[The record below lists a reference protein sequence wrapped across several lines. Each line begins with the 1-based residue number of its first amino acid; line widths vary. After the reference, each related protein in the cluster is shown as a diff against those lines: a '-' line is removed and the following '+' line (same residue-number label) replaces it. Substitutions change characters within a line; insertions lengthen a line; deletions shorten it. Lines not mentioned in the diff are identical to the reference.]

1 MTMRRIYVLGIM
13 LMTIIMAYAGPTKEM
28 RGDTLVITVNANG
41 DLAPGN
47 FTPENKA
54 VKHVKLVTAAGVKIS
69 QTDWTSFFG
78 VGNNSAPIFSKVTD
92 LNLAL
97 ADFANDGILKTL
109 GQNSRFLNGGNPL
122 GELVLPESIKE
133 TKFSFNDNFSKWTSV
148 VFPNATKDANKGTT
162 VITATVFTRTEW
174 IKKLTIGSSVKS
186 IGDKAFDGCENL
198 TMVDFLYGVKKID
211 THAFWGCTGLTSI
224 ILPESLEEIGLGA
237 FEFCKNLTTVRL
249 PNSLKTIKKEAFE
262 GTGLKTVV
270 IPESVERIER
280 QAFGGTGSPL
290 ADVYVLGCN
299 TKAENHAFDPV
310 QYTYDYELKN
320 KDNIQNGATVKLADF
335 TTKTGHYTVL
345 HYPKEAYENY
355 VNKYIQVI
363 GTEEYKN
370 YPSYRKDDNKW
381 VFDKDGNK
389 YPKIH
394 SDYFHHSTGDYA
406 GWNEFMLTA
415 KLKDTHRDDRLV
427 EGKWYSVCFPFSLT
441 EEQIKNAFG
450 DATEVCE
457 FSGVK
462 SDNDPHITGK
472 KYITL
477 QFKTE
482 VKDMKAHHPYM
493 IHPGLHHAAYS
504 VIVGVT
510 KDTDTDND
518 KFAKKLKAQSV
529 SHETDGV
536 KYTFI
541 GSYTEGAKVP
551 MYSYYYYSGNDP
563 KWENAFYKAMRT
575 DVIFTPQTAVVELS
589 RDNGV
594 SGAARQAFYTRSIDT
609 DPTGIST
616 LPATDT
622 SKSGR
627 TFAGHNNVYNVYGQI
642 VRLGTTSLEGLPAG
656 LYIVNGKKYI
666 VK

>member
-1 MTMRRIYVLGIM
+1 MKMRRIYVLGIM

-41 DLAPGN
+41 DLALSN
-47 FTPENKA
+47 FTETEKA
-54 VKHVKLVTAAGVKIS
+54 ATHVKLVTAAGVKIS

-78 VGNNSAPIFSKVTD
+78 GRWATTLPFPNIKD

-97 ADFANDGILKTL
+97 ADFANDDMLVTL
-109 GQNSRFLNGGNPL
+109 EQNSKCLNGGNEL
-122 GELVLPESIKE
+122 GELVLPESIRE
-133 TKFSFNDNFSKWTSV
+133 TKFSFNNNLCKWASV
-148 VFPNATKDANKGTT
+148 VFPNATKDENKGTT
-162 VITATVFTRTEW
+162 VIAASVFTGEKW
-174 IKKLTIGSSVKS
+174 IQKLTIGTSVKS
-186 IGDKAFDGCENL
+186 IGLQAFNNCKNL
-198 TMVDFLYGVKKID
+198 KMVDFLYGVKKID

-237 FEFCKNLTTVRL
+237 FEFCKNLRTVRL

-270 IPESVERIER
+270 IPEGVERIER

-299 TKAENHAFDPV
+299 TKADKDAFQPTE
-310 QYTYDYELKN
+310 YTYKYDLK
-320 KDNIQNGATVKLADF
+320 DQNVANGSIVKLTDF
-335 TTKTGHYTVL
+335 TTATGHYTVL

-415 KLKDTHRDDRLV
+415 KLKDTHRDERLV

-457 FSGVK
+457 FSGVE

-482 VKDMKAHHPYM
+482 VKGMKAHHPYM
-493 IHPGLHHAAYS
+493 IHPGLHHAEYS

-518 KFAKKLKAQSV
+518 KFAKKLKGESV
-529 SHETDGV
+529 SHERDGV

-541 GSYTEGAKVP
+541 GNYTEGIKVP

-594 SGAARQAFYTRSIDT
+594 SGAARQAFYTRSVDT

-616 LPATDT
+616 LPAAGT

-627 TFAGHNNVYNVYGQI
+627 TFAGRNNVYNVYGQI
-642 VRLGTTSLEGLPAG
+642 VRRGTTNLEGLPAG

>member
-1 MTMRRIYVLGIM
+1 MRRIYVLGIM
-13 LMTIIMAYAGPTKEM
+13 LMTIIMVYAVPTKVM
-28 RGDTLVITVNANG
+28 QGDTLVITVNANG

-47 FTPENKA
+47 FTETEKA
-54 VKHVKLVTAAGVKIS
+54 ATHVKLVTANGVKIS

-78 VGNNSAPIFSKVTD
+78 VGYNSAPFFSKITD

-97 ADFANDGILKTL
+97 ADFANDEMLVTL
-109 GQNSRFLNGGNPL
+109 GQNSKFLNGGEVL

-133 TKFSFNDNFSKWTSV
+133 TKFSFNDNLSKWRSV
-148 VFPNATKDANKGTT
+148 VFPNATKDGNKGTT
-162 VITATVFTRTEW
+162 KIGASVFSGTGW
-174 IKKLTIGSSVKS
+174 LHKLTIGTSVGS
-186 IGDKAFDGCENL
+186 IADMAFNNCKNL

-237 FEFCKNLTTVRL
+237 FESCKNLTTVRL
-249 PNSLKTIKKEAFE
+249 PNSLKTIKQEAFS
-262 GTGLKTVV
+262 GTGIKTVI
-270 IPESVERIER
+270 IPASVENIEI

-290 ADVYVLGCN
+290 QDVYVLGGN
-299 TKAENHAFDPV
+299 TKAANHAFDPV

-320 KDNIQNGATVKLADF
+320 KDNIPNGSTVKLTDF
-335 TTKTGHYTVL
+335 TTQTGHYTVL
-345 HYPKEAYENY
+345 HYPEEAYEKY
-355 VNKYIQVI
+355 VNKYIRVI
-363 GTEEYKN
+363 GTDKYATSGYPQHSNNWVVDAEE
-370 YPSYRKDDNKW
+370 
-381 VFDKDGNK
+381 NK
-389 YPKIH
+389 YPKH
-394 SDYFHHSTGDYA
+394 NDGHFECTGDYA
-406 GWNEFMLTA
+406 GWNNFMLTT
-415 KLKDTHRDDRLV
+415 KLKDTHKDERLV
-427 EGKWYSVCFPFSLT
+427 ESKWYSVCFPFNLT

-493 IHPGLHHAAYS
+493 IHPGLHHAEYS
-504 VIVGVT
+504 IIVGVT
-510 KDTDTDND
+510 KGTDTDND
-518 KFAKKLKAQSV
+518 KFAKKLKAESV

-575 DVIFTPQTAVVELS
+575 DVKFTPQTAVVELS

-594 SGAARQAFYTRSIDT
+594 SGAAKQAFYTRSIDT

-616 LPATDT
+616 LPAADT
-622 SKSGR
+622 SKSAHP
-627 TFAGHNNVYNVYGQI
+627 FAGRNNVYSVYGQI
-642 VRLGTTSLEGLPAG
+642 VRLGTTNLEGLPAG

>member
-1 MTMRRIYVLGIM
+1 MTF
-13 LMTIIMAYAGPTKEM
+13 IMAYAGPTKVM
-28 RGDTLVITVNANG
+28 KGDTLVITVNADG

-47 FTPENKA
+47 FTETEKA
-54 VKHVKLVTAAGVKIS
+54 ATHVKLVTADGVKIS
-69 QTDWTSFFG
+69 QDDWTSFFG
-78 VGNNSAPIFSKVTD
+78 VGNNSTPIFSKITD

-97 ADFANDGILKTL
+97 ADFANDEMLVTL

-133 TKFSFNDNFSKWTSV
+133 TKFSFNDNLSKWTSV
-148 VFPNATKDANKGTT
+148 VFPNATKDENKGTT
-162 VITATVFTRTEW
+162 VIAASVFTREEW
-174 IKKLTIGSSVKS
+174 IQKLTIGTSVKS
-186 IGDKAFDGCENL
+186 IGLQAFNNCKNL
-198 TMVDFLYGVKKID
+198 KMVDFLYGVKKID
-211 THAFWGCTGLTSI
+211 KQAFWGCTGLTSI

-237 FEFCKNLTTVRL
+237 FESCTNLTTVRL
-249 PNSLKTIKKEAFE
+249 PNSLKTIKQEAFS
-262 GTGLKTVV
+262 GTGIKTVI
-270 IPESVERIER
+270 IPASVENIEI
-280 QAFGGTGSPL
+280 QAFGGTDSPL
-290 ADVYVLGCN
+290 QDVYVLGGN
-299 TKAENHAFDPV
+299 TKAANHAFDPV

-320 KDNIQNGATVKLADF
+320 KDNIPNGSTVKLTDF
-335 TTKTGHYTVL
+335 TTQTGHYTVL
-345 HYPKEAYENY
+345 HYPEEAYEKY

-363 GTEEYKN
+363 GTDKYATSGYSPYSN
-370 YPSYRKDDNKW
+370 NW
-381 VFDKDGNK
+381 VVDAEGNK
-389 YPKIH
+389 YPKH
-394 SDYFHHSTGDYA
+394 NDGHFECTGDYA
-406 GWNEFMLTA
+406 GWNNFMLTT
-415 KLKDTHRDDRLV
+415 KLKDTHKDERLV
-427 EGKWYSVCFPFSLT
+427 ESKWYSVCFPFNLT

-482 VKDMKAHHPYM
+482 VKGMKAHHPYM
-493 IHPGLHHAAYS
+493 IHPGLHHAEYS
-504 VIVGVT
+504 IIVGVT
-510 KDTDTDND
+510 KDTDADND
-518 KFAKKLKAQSV
+518 KFAKRLKAESV

-541 GSYTEGAKVP
+541 GNYTEGIKVP

-575 DVIFTPQTAVVELS
+575 DVKFTPQTAVVELS

-594 SGAARQAFYTRSIDT
+594 SGAAKQAFYTRSIDT

-616 LPATDT
+616 LPAADT
-622 SKSGR
+622 SKSAHP
-627 TFAGHNNVYNVYGQI
+627 FAGRNNVYSVYGQI
-642 VRLGTTSLEGLPAG
+642 VRLGTTNLEGLPAG

>member
-1 MTMRRIYVLGIM
+1 MKMRRIYVLGIM

-41 DLAPGN
+41 DLALSN
-47 FTPENKA
+47 FTEAEKA
-54 VKHVKLVTAAGVKIS
+54 ATHVKLVTAAGVKIS

-78 VGNNSAPIFSKVTD
+78 ENYTTPPFSKIKD
-92 LNLAL
+92 LDLAL
-97 ADFANDGILKTL
+97 ADFANDEMLVTL
-109 GQNSRFLNGGNPL
+109 GYNSKNLNGGEVL
-122 GELVLPESIKE
+122 GELVLPESIHK
-133 TKFSFNDNFSKWTSV
+133 TTFSLDADNGKWTSV
-148 VFPNATKDANKGTT
+148 IFPNATKEENKG
-162 VITATVFTRTEW
+162 RTELIGNVFNNSNW
-174 IKKLTIGSSVKS
+174 IKKLTIGTSVKS
-186 IGDKAFDGCENL
+186 IGLQTFNNCKYL
-198 TMVDFLYGVKKID
+198 TMIDFQYGVKKID
-211 THAFWGCTGLTSI
+211 AYAFWGCTGLTSV
-224 ILPESLEEIGLGA
+224 ILPESLEEIGREA
-237 FEFCKNLTTVRL
+237 FENCTNLKTVLL
-249 PNSLKTIKKEAFE
+249 PNSLKHIRTGAFHA
-262 GTGLKTVV
+262 TGLKTVV
-270 IPESVERIER
+270 IPASVEDIEVN
-280 QAFGGTGSPL
+280 AFGGNNSPL
-290 ADVYVLGCN
+290 TDVYVLGCN
-299 TKAENHAFDPV
+299 TKAALQAFQPS
-310 QYTYDYELKN
+310 QYTYGYSYDGPGKGETVELSK
-320 KDNIQNGATVKLADF
+320 F
-335 TTKTGHYTVL
+335 TTQTGHYTVL
-345 HYPKEAYENY
+345 HYPEEACEKY
-355 VNKYIQVI
+355 VNKYLQVI
-363 GTEEYKN
+363 GTDKYAASG
-370 YPSYRKDDNKW
+370 YPEWENKW
-381 VFDKDGNK
+381 VVDKNGNK
-389 YPKIH
+389 YPTH
-394 SDYFHHSTGDYA
+394 ENGRFSASGGDYA

-415 KLKDTHRDDRLV
+415 KLKDTHRDERLV

-529 SHETDGV
+529 SHERDGV

-551 MYSYYYYSGNDP
+551 MYSYYYYSGNNP

-616 LPATDT
+616 LPAADI

-627 TFAGHNNVYNVYGQI
+627 TFAGRNNVYNVYGQI
-642 VRLGTTSLEGLPAG
+642 VRRGTTNLEGLPAG

>member
-1 MTMRRIYVLGIM
+1 MKMRRIYVLGIM

-78 VGNNSAPIFSKVTD
+78 GRWATTLPFPNIKD

-97 ADFANDGILKTL
+97 ADFANDDMLKTL
-109 GQNSRFLNGGNPL
+109 EQNSKCLNGGNEL
-122 GELVLPESIKE
+122 GELVLPESIRE
-133 TKFSFNDNFSKWTSV
+133 TKFSFNNNLCKWASV

-162 VITATVFTRTEW
+162 VITATAFTRTKW
-174 IKKLTIGSSVKS
+174 IKKLTIGTSVKS

-198 TMVDFLYGVKKID
+198 TMVDFQYGVKKID

-237 FEFCKNLTTVRL
+237 FEFCKNLRTVRL

-299 TKAENHAFDPV
+299 TKADKDAFQPTD
-310 QYTYDYELKN
+310 YTYNYVLK
-320 KDNIQNGATVKLADF
+320 DQNVANGSIVNLTDF
-335 TTKTGHYTVL
+335 TTTTGHYTVL
-345 HYPKEAYENY
+345 HYPKEAYEKY
-355 VNKYIQVI
+355 INKYLQVI

-370 YPSYRKDDNKW
+370 YSSYRKDDNKW

-415 KLKDTHRDDRLV
+415 KLKDTHKDERLV

-462 SDNDPHITGK
+462 SDDDPHITGK

-493 IHPGLHHAAYS
+493 IHPGLHHAEYS

-518 KFAKKLKAQSV
+518 RFAKKLKAQSV

-541 GSYTEGAKVP
+541 GNYTEGAKVP

-575 DVIFTPQTAVVELS
+575 DVTFTPQTAVVELS

-594 SGAARQAFYTRSIDT
+594 SGAARQAFYTRSVDT

-616 LPATDT
+616 LPAAGT
-622 SKSGR
+622 SKSAR
-627 TFAGHNNVYNVYGQI
+627 TFVGYNNVYNVYGQI

>member
-1 MTMRRIYVLGIM
+1 
-13 LMTIIMAYAGPTKEM
+13 
-28 RGDTLVITVNANG
+28 
-41 DLAPGN
+41 
-47 FTPENKA
+47 
-54 VKHVKLVTAAGVKIS
+54 
-69 QTDWTSFFG
+69 
-78 VGNNSAPIFSKVTD
+78 
-92 LNLAL
+92 
-97 ADFANDGILKTL
+97 
-109 GQNSRFLNGGNPL
+109 
-122 GELVLPESIKE
+122 
-133 TKFSFNDNFSKWTSV
+133 
-148 VFPNATKDANKGTT
+148 
-162 VITATVFTRTEW
+162 
-174 IKKLTIGSSVKS
+174 
-186 IGDKAFDGCENL
+186 
-198 TMVDFLYGVKKID
+198 MVDFLYGVKKID

-237 FEFCKNLTTVRL
+237 FEGCKNLTTVRL

-270 IPESVERIER
+270 IPASVEHIER
-280 QAFGGTGSPL
+280 QAFGGTDSPL
-290 ADVYVLGCN
+290 QDVYVLGSK
-299 TKAENHAFDPV
+299 TKADLQAFQPT
-310 QYTYDYELKN
+310 QYTYGYSYDGQGEGETVELS
-320 KDNIQNGATVKLADF
+320 QF
-335 TTKTGHYTVL
+335 TTQTGHYTIL
-345 HYPKEAYENY
+345 HYPEEAYENY
-355 VNKYIQVI
+355 INKYLQVI
-363 GTEEYKN
+363 GTNKYATSG
-370 YPSYRKDDNKW
+370 YPKDDNKW
-381 VFDKDGNK
+381 VVDATGNK
-389 YPKIH
+389 YPAH
-394 SDYFHHSTGDYA
+394 DYGHFTHPVGDYA

-415 KLKDTHRDDRLV
+415 KLKDTHKDERLV
-427 EGKWYSVCFPFSLT
+427 ESKWYSVCFPFNLT

-493 IHPGLHHAAYS
+493 IHPGLHHAEYS
-504 VIVGVT
+504 IIVGVT
-510 KDTDTDND
+510 KDTDADND
-518 KFAKKLKAQSV
+518 KFAKRLKAESV

-541 GSYTEGAKVP
+541 GNYTEGIKVP

-575 DVIFTPQTAVVELS
+575 DVKFTPQTAVVELS

-594 SGAARQAFYTRSIDT
+594 SGAAKQAFYTRSIDT

-616 LPATDT
+616 LPAADT
-622 SKSGR
+622 SKSAR
-627 TFAGHNNVYNVYGQI
+627 PFAGCNNVYSVYGQI
-642 VRLGTTSLEGLPAG
+642 VRLGTTNLEGLPAG

>member
-1 MTMRRIYVLGIM
+1 M
-13 LMTIIMAYAGPTKEM
+13 LMTFIMAYAGPTKVM
-28 RGDTLVITVNANG
+28 KGDTLVITVNADG

-47 FTPENKA
+47 FTETEKA
-54 VKHVKLVTAAGVKIS
+54 ATHVKLVTADGVKIS
-69 QTDWTSFFG
+69 QDDWTSFFG
-78 VGNNSAPIFSKVTD
+78 VGNNSTPIFSKITD

-97 ADFANDGILKTL
+97 ADFANDEMLVTL

-133 TKFSFNDNFSKWTSV
+133 TKFSFNDNLSKWTSV
-148 VFPNATKDANKGTT
+148 VFPNATKDENKGTT
-162 VITATVFTRTEW
+162 VIAASVFTREEW
-174 IKKLTIGSSVKS
+174 IQKLTIGTSVKS
-186 IGDKAFDGCENL
+186 IGLQAFNNCKNL
-198 TMVDFLYGVKKID
+198 KMVDFLYGVKKID
-211 THAFWGCTGLTSI
+211 KQAFWGCTGLTSI

-237 FEFCKNLTTVRL
+237 FESCTNLTTVRL
-249 PNSLKTIKKEAFE
+249 PNSLKTIKQEAFS
-262 GTGLKTVV
+262 GTGIKTVI
-270 IPESVERIER
+270 IPASVENIEI
-280 QAFGGTGSPL
+280 QAFGGTDSPL
-290 ADVYVLGCN
+290 QDVYVLGGN
-299 TKAENHAFDPV
+299 TKAANHAFDPV

-320 KDNIQNGATVKLADF
+320 KDNIPNGSTVKLTDF
-335 TTKTGHYTVL
+335 TTQTGHYTVL
-345 HYPKEAYENY
+345 HYPEEAYEKY

-363 GTEEYKN
+363 GTDKYATSGYSPYSN
-370 YPSYRKDDNKW
+370 NW
-381 VFDKDGNK
+381 VVDAEGNK
-389 YPKIH
+389 YPKH
-394 SDYFHHSTGDYA
+394 NDGHFECTGDYA
-406 GWNEFMLTA
+406 GWNNFMLTT
-415 KLKDTHRDDRLV
+415 KLKDTHKDERLV
-427 EGKWYSVCFPFSLT
+427 ESKWYSVCFPFNLT

-482 VKDMKAHHPYM
+482 VKGMKAHHPYM
-493 IHPGLHHAAYS
+493 IHPGLHHAEYS
-504 VIVGVT
+504 IIVGVT
-510 KDTDTDND
+510 KDTDADND
-518 KFAKKLKAQSV
+518 KFAKRLKAESV

-541 GSYTEGAKVP
+541 GNYTEGIKVP

-575 DVIFTPQTAVVELS
+575 DVKFTPQTAVVELS

-594 SGAARQAFYTRSIDT
+594 SGAAKQAFYTRSIDT

-616 LPATDT
+616 LPAADT
-622 SKSGR
+622 SKSAHP
-627 TFAGHNNVYNVYGQI
+627 FAGRNNVYSVYGQI
-642 VRLGTTSLEGLPAG
+642 VRLGTTNLEGLPAG

>member
-1 MTMRRIYVLGIM
+1 MKMRRIYVLGIM

-28 RGDTLVITVNANG
+28 RGDTLVITVNADG
-41 DLAPGN
+41 DLALSN
-47 FTPENKA
+47 FTETEKA
-54 VKHVKLVTAAGVKIS
+54 ATHVKLVTAAGVKIS
-69 QTDWTSFFG
+69 QTDWTNFFG
-78 VGNNSAPIFSKVTD
+78 GSYTTPPFSKIKD
-92 LNLAL
+92 LDLAL
-97 ADFANDGILKTL
+97 ADFANDEMLVTL
-109 GQNSRFLNGGNPL
+109 GYNSKNLNGGEVL

-133 TKFSFNDNFSKWTSV
+133 TKFSFDDNKSKWASV
-148 VFPNATKDANKGTT
+148 VFPNATKKSNEGTT
-162 VITATVFTRTEW
+162 VIAASVFTGEEW
-174 IKKLTIGSSVKS
+174 IQKLTIGTSVKS
-186 IGDKAFDGCENL
+186 IGLQAFNNCKNL
-198 TMVDFLYGVKKID
+198 KMVDFLYGVKKID
-211 THAFWGCTGLTSI
+211 KQAFWGCTGLTSV
-224 ILPESLEEIGLGA
+224 ILPESLEEIGREA
-237 FEFCKNLTTVRL
+237 FENCTNLKTVRL
-249 PNSLKTIKKEAFE
+249 PNSLKHIRTGAFHA
-262 GTGLKTVV
+262 TGLKTVV
-270 IPESVERIER
+270 IPASVEDIEVN
-280 QAFGGTGSPL
+280 AFGGNDSPL
-290 ADVYVLGCN
+290 TDVYVLGCN
-299 TKAENHAFDPV
+299 TKAALQAFQPS
-310 QYTYDYELKN
+310 QYTYGYSYDGPGKGETVELSK
-320 KDNIQNGATVKLADF
+320 F
-335 TTKTGHYTVL
+335 TTQTGHYTIL
-345 HYPKEAYENY
+345 HYPEEACEKY
-355 VNKYIQVI
+355 VNKYLQVI
-363 GTEEYKN
+363 GTDKYAASG
-370 YPSYRKDDNKW
+370 YPEGENKW
-381 VFDKDGNK
+381 VVDKNGNK
-389 YPKIH
+389 YPTRENGRF
-394 SDYFHHSTGDYA
+394 SASGGDYA

-415 KLKDTHRDDRLV
+415 KLKDTHRDERLV
-427 EGKWYSVCFPFSLT
+427 EGKWYSVCFPFNLT

-457 FSGVK
+457 FSGVE

-493 IHPGLHHAAYS
+493 IHPGFHHAAYS

-518 KFAKKLKAQSV
+518 KFAKKLKGESV

-541 GSYTEGAKVP
+541 GNYTEGIKVP

-575 DVIFTPQTAVVELS
+575 DVIFTPRTAVVELS

-594 SGAARQAFYTRSIDT
+594 SGAARQAFYTRSVDT

-616 LPATDT
+616 LPAAGT

-627 TFAGHNNVYNVYGQI
+627 TFVGYNNVYSVYGQI
-642 VRLGTTSLEGLPAG
+642 VRRGTTSLEGLPAG

>member
-28 RGDTLVITVNANG
+28 RGDTLVITVNADG
-41 DLAPGN
+41 DLALSN
-47 FTPENKA
+47 FTETEKA
-54 VKHVKLVTAAGVKIS
+54 ATHVKLVTAAGVKIS

-78 VGNNSAPIFSKVTD
+78 GDYTTPPFSKIKD
-92 LNLAL
+92 LDLAL
-97 ADFANDGILKTL
+97 ADFANDEMLVTL
-109 GQNSRFLNGGNPL
+109 GYNSKNLNGGNEL

-133 TKFSFNDNFSKWTSV
+133 TKFSFDDNKSKWASV
-148 VFPNATKDANKGTT
+148 VFPNATKKSNEGTT
-162 VITATVFTRTEW
+162 VIGASVFTGEKW
-174 IKKLTIGSSVKS
+174 IQKLTIGTSVKS
-186 IGDKAFDGCENL
+186 IGLQTFNNCKNL
-198 TMVDFLYGVKKID
+198 KMIDFQYGVKKID
-211 THAFWGCTGLTSI
+211 AHAFWGCTGLTSV
-224 ILPESLEEIGLGA
+224 ILPESLEEIGREA
-237 FEFCKNLTTVRL
+237 FENCTNLKTVSL
-249 PNSLKTIKKEAFE
+249 PNSLKHIRTGAFHA
-262 GTGLKTVV
+262 TGLKTVV
-270 IPESVERIER
+270 IPASVEDIEVN
-280 QAFGGTGSPL
+280 AFGGNDSPL
-290 ADVYVLGCN
+290 TDVYVLGCN
-299 TKAENHAFDPV
+299 TKAALQAFQPS
-310 QYTYDYELKN
+310 QYTYGYSYDGPGKGETVELS
-320 KDNIQNGATVKLADF
+320 QF
-335 TTKTGHYTVL
+335 TTQTRHYTIL
-345 HYPKEAYENY
+345 HYPQEAYEKY
-355 VNKYIQVI
+355 VNKYLQVI
-363 GTEEYKN
+363 GTDKYAASG
-370 YPSYRKDDNKW
+370 YPEWENKW
-381 VFDKDGNK
+381 VVDKNGNK
-389 YPKIH
+389 YPTH
-394 SDYFHHSTGDYA
+394 ENGRFSASGGDYA

-415 KLKDTHRDDRLV
+415 KLKDTHKDERLV
-427 EGKWYSVCFPFSLT
+427 EGKWYSVCFPFNLT

-462 SDNDPHITGK
+462 SDDDPHITGK

-518 KFAKKLKAQSV
+518 RFAKKLKAQSV
-529 SHETDGV
+529 SHERDGV

-594 SGAARQAFYTRSIDT
+594 SGAARQAFYTRSVDT

-616 LPATDT
+616 LPAAGT
-622 SKSGR
+622 SKSAC
-627 TFAGHNNVYNVYGQI
+627 TFVGYNNVYSVYGQI

>member
-1 MTMRRIYVLGIM
+1 MRRIYVLGIM
-13 LMTIIMAYAGPTKEM
+13 LMTIIMAYAGPTKVM
-28 RGDTLVITVNANG
+28 KGDTLVITVNADG
-41 DLAPGN
+41 DLALSN
-47 FTPENKA
+47 FTEAEKA
-54 VKHVKLVTAAGVKIS
+54 ATHVKLVTANGVRIS
-69 QTDWTSFFG
+69 QTDWTNFFG
-78 VGNNSAPIFSKVTD
+78 GSYTTPPFSKIKD
-92 LNLAL
+92 LDLAL
-97 ADFANDGILKTL
+97 ADFANDEMLVTL
-109 GQNSRFLNGGNPL
+109 GQNSKFLNGGKVL

-133 TKFSFNDNFSKWTSV
+133 TKFSFNDNLSKWRSV
-148 VFPNATKDANKGTT
+148 VFPNATKDGNKGTT
-162 VITATVFTRTEW
+162 KIGASVFSGTEW
-174 IKKLTIGSSVKS
+174 LHKLTIGTSVGS
-186 IGDKAFDGCENL
+186 IADMAFNNCKNL

-237 FEFCKNLTTVRL
+237 FESCKNLTTVRL
-249 PNSLKTIKKEAFE
+249 PNSLKTIKQEAFE

-270 IPESVERIER
+270 IPASVEHIER
-280 QAFGGTGSPL
+280 QAFGGTDSPL
-290 ADVYVLGCN
+290 QDVYVLGSK
-299 TKAENHAFDPV
+299 TKADLQAFQPTG
-310 QYTYDYELKN
+310 YTYGYSYNGPGKGEIVELS
-320 KDNIQNGATVKLADF
+320 QF
-335 TTKTGHYTVL
+335 TTQTGHYTVL
-345 HYPKEAYENY
+345 HYPEEACEKYI
-355 VNKYIQVI
+355 NKYLQVI
-363 GTEEYKN
+363 GTDKYAASG
-370 YPSYRKDDNKW
+370 YPEWENKW
-381 VFDKDGNK
+381 VVDKNGNR
-389 YPKIH
+389 YPTQ
-394 SDYFHHSTGDYA
+394 DNGRFTNPGGDYA

-415 KLKDTHRDDRLV
+415 KLKDTHKDERLV
-427 EGKWYSVCFPFSLT
+427 ESKWYSVCFPFNLT

-493 IHPGLHHAAYS
+493 IHPGLHHAEYS
-504 VIVGVT
+504 IIVGVT
-510 KDTDTDND
+510 KDTDADND
-518 KFAKKLKAQSV
+518 KFAKRLKAESV

-541 GSYTEGAKVP
+541 GNYTEGAKVP

-575 DVIFTPQTAVVELS
+575 DVKFTPQTAVVELS

-594 SGAARQAFYTRSIDT
+594 SGAAKQAFYTRSIDT

-616 LPATDT
+616 LPAADT
-622 SKSGR
+622 SKSAR
-627 TFAGHNNVYNVYGQI
+627 PFAGRNNVYSVYGQI
-642 VRLGTTSLEGLPAG
+642 VRLGTTNLEGLPAG

>member
-41 DLAPGN
+41 DLALSN
-47 FTPENKA
+47 FTETEKA
-54 VKHVKLVTAAGVKIS
+54 ATHVKLVTAAGVKIS

-78 VGNNSAPIFSKVTD
+78 VQWATTLPFPNIKD

-97 ADFANDGILKTL
+97 ADFANDDMLVTL
-109 GQNSRFLNGGNPL
+109 GQNSKCLNGGNEL
-122 GELVLPESIKE
+122 GELVLPESIRE
-133 TKFSFNDNFSKWTSV
+133 TKFSFNNNLCKWASV
-148 VFPNATKDANKGTT
+148 VFPNATKDENKGTT
-162 VITATVFTRTEW
+162 VIAASVFAGEKW
-174 IKKLTIGSSVKS
+174 IQKLTIGTSVKS
-186 IGDKAFDGCENL
+186 IGLQAFNNCKNL
-198 TMVDFLYGVKKID
+198 KMVDFLYGVKKID

-237 FEFCKNLTTVRL
+237 FEFCKNLRTVRL

-270 IPESVERIER
+270 IPEGVERIER

-299 TKAENHAFDPV
+299 TKADKDAFQPTE
-310 QYTYDYELKN
+310 YTYKYDLK
-320 KDNIQNGATVKLADF
+320 DQNVANGSIVKLTDF
-335 TTKTGHYTVL
+335 TTATGHYTVL

-415 KLKDTHRDDRLV
+415 KLKDTHRDERLV

-616 LPATDT
+616 LPAADT

-627 TFAGHNNVYNVYGQI
+627 TFAGRNNVYNVYGQI
-642 VRLGTTSLEGLPAG
+642 VRCGTTNLEGLPAG